1 MSRHRKRRRPS
12 DPRTHRKSHNGS
24 IRMKIPRNMRLVK
37 DKDGKM
43 RLVEIINPKLD
54 ASAKIRMRKSKKQRP
69 ARRTV

>member
-1 MSRHRKRRRPS
+1 
-12 DPRTHRKSHNGS
+12 
-24 IRMKIPRNMRLVK
+24 MKIPRNMRLVK